1 MNVFLEK
8 IAVHYKN
15 KPMTIVMDGAGYHKA
30 KGLSIP
36 NSIEIIYLPPYSP
49 ELNPVERLWLYI
61 KQNTIKNRIYETL
74 NDLEEAIASFIQTI
88 KQTDIKSICTANYLF
103 S

>member
-1 MNVFLEK
+1 MNVFLSEMAKQIDEK
-8 IAVHYKN
+8 NII
-15 KPMTIVMDGAGYHKA
+15 MVMDGAGWHHSKE
-30 KGLSIP
+30 LQIP
-36 NSIEIIYLPPYSP
+36 PNIEIIYLPPYSP

-61 KQNTIKNRIYETL
+61 KQNTIKNKIYETL

-88 KQTDIKSICTANYLF
+88 KQTDIKSICTATYLF